1 MKLKEVIIATNY
13 EGFSAI
19 ENILAEIGAVGIS
32 KEDFKQEEVI
42 MKGYFEEEELTK
54 EKVDSL
60 RKRIAQL
67 ADYDLNIGSGEII
80 IKGLE
85 QEDWVNKWKKDIKA
99 IKVTDKIVIKP
110 TWEEY
115 QKQAD
120 EVIIELDPGLAFG
133 TGYHGTTSGC
143 LEMIEKY
150 LQPDFDVLDIGTG
163 TGILSIAAT
172 KLGAKSNF
180 ALDIDPVAVKVAKEN
195 AKLNQVLDQIDFAQ
209 GDLLDIV
216 DGKYDLVIA
225 NILPHVIKRLIPD
238 LPKVAKVG
246 SISILSG
253 IIEEKADMIKDELK
267 KYNFE
272 VKEIIQKEQWIT
284 IVAIRRG

>member
-1 MKLKEVIIATNY
+1 MKLKEVIITTNY

-19 ENILAEIGAVGIS
+19 ENILGELGAVGIS

-42 MKGYFEEEELTK
+42 MKGYFEDEELTK
-54 EKVDSL
+54 EKISSL
-60 RKRIAQL
+60 RDRVAKL
-67 ADYDLNIGSGEII
+67 VDYDLNIGSGEII
-80 IKGLE
+80 IKELE
-85 QEDWVNKWKKDIKA
+85 QEDWVNKWKKDIKP

-115 QKQAD
+115 QKQA
-120 EVIIELDPGLAFG
+120 EEIIIELDPGLAFG

-216 DGKYDLVIA
+216 GGEYDLVIA

-238 LPKVAKVG
+238 LPKVAKLG

-267 KYNFE
+267 NYNFE

>member
-120 EVIIELDPGLAFG
+120 EIIIELDPGLAFG

-195 AKLNQVLDQIDFAQ
+195 AKLNQVLDQINFAQ

>member
-19 ENILAEIGAVGIS
+19 ENILGELGAVGTS
-32 KEDFKQEEVI
+32 KEDFKEEVVV

-54 EKVDSL
+54 EKLDFL
-60 RKRIAQL
+60 KKRIAQL

-80 IKGLE
+80 VKELE
-85 QEDWVNKWKKDIKA
+85 QEDWVNKWKKDIKP
-99 IKVTDKIVIKP
+99 IKVTNKLVIKP

-115 QKQAD
+115 QSG
-120 EVIIELDPGLAFG
+120 EGEIIIELDPGLAFG

-172 KLGAKSNF
+172 KLGTRSNF

-209 GDLLDIV
+209 GDLLDVV

-267 KYNFE
+267 KYDFE
-272 VKEIIQKEQWIT
+272 IKEIIQKEQWIT

>member
-120 EVIIELDPGLAFG
+120 EIIIELDPGLAFG

>member
-195 AKLNQVLDQIDFAQ
+195 AKLNQVLDQINFAQ

>member
-1 MKLKEVIIATNY
+1 MKLKEVIITTNY

-19 ENILAEIGAVGIS
+19 ENILGELGAVGIS

-42 MKGYFEEEELTK
+42 MKGYFEDEELTK
-54 EKVDSL
+54 EKISSL
-60 RKRIAQL
+60 RDRVAKL
-67 ADYDLNIGSGEII
+67 VDYDLNIGSGEII
-80 IKGLE
+80 IKELE
-85 QEDWVNKWKKDIKA
+85 QEDWVNKWKKDIKP

-115 QKQAD
+115 QKQA
-120 EVIIELDPGLAFG
+120 EEIIIELDPGLAFG

-238 LPKVAKVG
+238 LPKVAKLG

-267 KYNFE
+267 NYNFE